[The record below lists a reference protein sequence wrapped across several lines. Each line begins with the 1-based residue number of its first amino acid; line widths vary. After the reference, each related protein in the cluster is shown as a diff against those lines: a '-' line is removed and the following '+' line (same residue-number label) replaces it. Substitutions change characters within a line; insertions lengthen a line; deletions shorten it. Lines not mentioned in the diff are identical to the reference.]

1 MSKQT
6 KLSRF
11 NDHVLSKYQVYN
23 SVFMTL
29 PFDNVTKTGTL
40 LPLFNETCIEGFKN
54 GKTPTEIVSAFFDK
68 YKSDCSEED
77 RIGFLF
83 KFIQYIERQVVLF
96 DAIEDAAF
104 PVINNMNGIGT
115 MRNINEGDSVVG
127 MTLEHYPGMTEKELQ
142 KIIDDASEKWRLID
156 ALIVHRVG
164 DMTPGEP
171 IVLTVA
177 WSMHRKDAFEA
188 VRYLMEAL
196 KSRAPFWKKETLADG
211 GSRWVERNTPGY

>member
-1 MSKQT
+1 MAVQIVEGSFDPAALQNQHEQT
-6 KLSRF
+6 LESGSF
-11 NDHVLSKYQVYN
+11 GATANFV
-23 SVFMTL
+23 
-29 PFDNVTKTGTL
+29 
-40 LPLFNETCIEGFKN
+40 
-54 GKTPTEIVSAFFDK
+54 
-68 YKSDCSEED
+68 
-77 RIGFLF
+77 
-83 KFIQYIERQVVLF
+83 
-96 DAIEDAAF
+96 
-104 PVINNMNGIGT
+104 GT